1 LAAQG
6 ADAPFAQNAA
16 TFLDLSLARAAVN
29 DRGDVAFSARLAG
42 EPYDSINLFNSH
54 DGTWTLN
61 RNGPVSGILAGM
73 PAPEIGPEAVVVGF
87 GTVAYPAINRF
98 GETAMMASH
107 KLTPGAASTGNSIWV
122 ASTGG
127 RELHGATGQPLPK
140 LGASAALSFLSPPGI
155 NISGSVVGQANYSG
169 AAVSPSIG
177 SAIITSDSAG
187 LTIETRTGSPAPGTA
202 GHTFQQ
208 TFYEP
213 VIGGGGHIA
222 FYGSEGDGTS
232 VGRSG
237 VWAGRPDDLQLVAL
251 HGSPAPGANA
261 NFGGFQRN
269 TPAIN
274 RFGQVAFPVLLVPQS
289 GPSTNSLW
297 ATDVDGNLTLIARV
311 GGTIEVAP
319 GDVRTISSVSM
330 LTNHADDDGRARSI
344 NDLGQIAFKAI
355 FTDST
360 NGIFLSGA
368 VAHLPGDYNRD
379 GMVDA
384 GDYIVWRKALSAQNL
399 IADGDR
405 DGMVDEADYELMREF
420 FGVSLE
426 LVSGGAAVPEPHL
439 AAFAIF
445 GLVALRDRRTSGSI

>member
-1 LAAQG
+1 VGRATG
-6 ADAPFAQNAA
+6 RFA
-16 TFLDLSLARAAVN
+16 T
-29 DRGDVAFSARLAG
+29 RGVARLAG
-42 EPYDSINLFNSH
+42 
-54 DGTWTLN
+54 
-61 RNGPVSGILAGM
+61 A
-73 PAPEIGPEAVVVGF
+73 
-87 GTVAYPAINRF
+87 
-98 GETAMMASH
+98 
-107 KLTPGAASTGNSIWV
+107 
-122 ASTGG
+122 
-127 RELHGATGQPLPK
+127 
-140 LGASAALSFLSPPGI
+140 
-155 NISGSVVGQANYSG
+155 
-169 AAVSPSIG
+169 
-177 SAIITSDSAG
+177 
-187 LTIETRTGSPAPGTA
+187 
-202 GHTFQQ
+202 
-208 TFYEP
+208 
-213 VIGGGGHIA
+213 
-222 FYGSEGDGTS
+222 
-232 VGRSG
+232 
-237 VWAGRPDDLQLVAL
+237 
-251 HGSPAPGANA
+251 GANA

-379 GMVDA
+379 VMVDA

-399 IADGDR
+399 MADGDR
-405 DGMVDEADYELMREF
+405 DGVVDEADYELMREF

-426 LVSGGAAVPEPHL
+426 LGSGGAAVPEPHL

-445 GLVALRDRRTSGSI
+445 ELVALRDRRTSGSI